1 MSTRQGSAS
10 YTIVIA
16 GMAFVIVG
24 ALALTAFFYPIV
36 TALMES
42 AFWSA
47 ETSSGANLITWVEG
61 IWKFAGGIML
71 IALTAWVWI
80 RTRQ

>member
-10 YTIVIA
+10 FTIVLA
-16 GMAFVIVG
+16 GLTFVIVG
-24 ALALTAFFYPIV
+24 ALALTVFFYPIV
-36 TALMES
+36 TALMDS

-47 ETSSGANLITWVEG
+47 ETSSGAKLLTWVEG
-61 IWKFAGGIML
+61 IWKFIGGIML

-80 RTRQ
+80 KTRQ